1 MEIIDVQ
8 SGSYLDENDIGRFE
22 DSYGRSNALE
32 AGVKTQT
39 IAR

>member
-22 DSYGRSNALE
+22 D
-32 AGVKTQT
+32 
-39 IAR
+39 